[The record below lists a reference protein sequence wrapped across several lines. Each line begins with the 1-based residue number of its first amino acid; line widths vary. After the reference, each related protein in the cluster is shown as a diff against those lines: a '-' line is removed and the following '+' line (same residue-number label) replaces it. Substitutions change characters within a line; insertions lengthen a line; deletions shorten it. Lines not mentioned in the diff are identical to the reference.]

1 MPADAAPASLP
12 AVSVIMTALNE
23 AAHLEGAVA
32 SIAAQ
37 DYAGQFEIVI
47 AIGPSQDGTW
57 DLAQRLATTYP
68 RVRVVE
74 NPAGRTPAGLN
85 VAIAA
90 TDPASTVIV
99 RSDGHAE
106 LPVDY
111 VSTAVATLERSGADN
126 VGGMMIPRGEAP
138 LESAVAK
145 AMSERVGLGGA
156 SFHVGGQEGPAPTV
170 YLGSFRRSILERTGG
185 YDEYYTRAQDWELNY
200 RIRAAG
206 GVVWFNPA
214 MQVGYRPR
222 AKLRALATQFRGSGE
237 WRWKIVHAY
246 PETASLRYLAAPFVT
261 LAVLAGLIAAV
272 VGAVV
277 GSTAVWTIG
286 LAVPA
291 VYVLGVIVAAM
302 LTRRGLGLGAS
313 LWYPVALITMHLAWG
328 TGFLIGVV
336 KTRLLGDTRP
346 KPARTPAG
354 SPS

>member
-1 MPADAAPASLP
+1 VL
-12 AVSVIMTALNE
+12 
-23 AAHLEGAVA
+23 
-32 SIAAQ
+32 
-37 DYAGQFEIVI
+37 

-57 DLAQRLATTYP
+57 DIAQQLATTHP
-68 RVRVVE
+68 HLSVVE
-74 NPAGRTPAGLN
+74 NPTGRTPAGLN

-90 TDPASTVIV
+90 TDPNSTVIV

-106 LPVDY
+106 LPTDY
-111 VSTAVATLERSGADN
+111 LSTAVATLQRSGADN
-126 VGGMMIPRGEAP
+126 VGGMMVPRGKAP

-156 SFHVGGQEGPAPTV
+156 SFHVGGHEGPAPTV

-222 AKLRALATQFRGSGE
+222 AALRPLARQFRGSGE

-246 PETASLRYLAAPFVT
+246 PETASVRYLAAPLVT
-261 LAVLAGLIAAV
+261 LAVLAGLIAAL
-272 VGAVV
+272 VGALV

-291 VYVLGVIVAAM
+291 LYVLGVLAAAL
-302 LTRRGLGLGAS
+302 LTRQGLSVRAS

-328 TGFLIGVV
+328 TGFLIGIV
-336 KTRLLGDTRP
+336 KSRVLRER
-346 KPARTPAG
+346 KPAVAVA